1 MIDRRGFLKSCGY
14 ACIGGAAMT
23 AILQSCAEGRF
34 ISGDIIGSD
43 IVVNKADF
51 QISKKGQITYRT
63 NLIIQNEKLKN
74 PIALFR
80 FSESVYTAL
89 LMQCTHQG
97 AELQVFGDK
106 LVCAAHGSEFSN
118 KGLVEQ
124 GPAETM
130 LRTFPVNIESNQLRI
145 SLI

>member
-1 MIDRRGFLKSCGY
+1 MINRRSFIKSCGY
-14 ACIGGAAMT
+14 VCIGSAMGA
-23 AILQSCAEGRF
+23 LLESCANGRF
-34 ISGDIIGSD
+34 ISGELIESN
-43 IVVNKADF
+43 VYVNISDF
-51 QISKKGQITYRT
+51 QISKKGQIAYHKH
-63 NLIIQNEKLKN
+63 LIVQNEKLKY

-80 FSESVYTAL
+80 YSESEYSAL

-118 KGLVEQ
+118 KGMVAQ
-124 GPAETM
+124 GPAETA
-130 LRTFPVNIESNQLRI
+130 LRSFPVNIESNKLRI